1 MHGCRNLFECTLL
14 METPVKKLKAAKQT
28 NISHYFNWAERSGS
42 DLVSEV
48 NIKQEPEISIPPPP
62 PPPSSFDYPSDV
74 YI

>member
-1 MHGCRNLFECTLL
+1 

-28 NISHYFNWAERSGS
+28 NISHFFNYSERSCS

-48 NIKQEPEISIPPPP
+48 NTKPESEISIPPL
-62 PPPSSFDYPSDV
+62 SSFDPPFDV